1 MAYAVTHIILTIV
14 VLDLFRHYVFGKRR
28 FPRYMLVIGGIAGL
42 LPDIDIPLSW
52 IYNLFTGLSVNF
64 HGMFTH
70 SLIFPIIFALIGVI
84 FHFKKGN
91 HKWAKI
97 FYIIAF
103 GLFFHSILDCAF
115 GGYKTFFWPF
125 YFINFCPQWGIA
137 SYMQSVD
144 AIILV
149 VWLLHEEIHNKI
161 KDYI

>member
-42 LPDIDIPLSW
+42 APDIDVVLTW
-52 IYNLFTGLSVNF
+52 IYNFFMGTSINLHGL
-64 HGMFTH
+64 FTH
-70 SLIFPIIFALIGVI
+70 SLIFPIFFVILGYI
-84 FHFKKGN
+84 FHFRKGN

-103 GLFFHSILDCAF
+103 GLFFHLILDCTF

-125 YFINFCPQWGIA
+125 YFANFCPQWGI
-137 SYMQSVD
+137 SGFMQSVD

-149 VWLLHEEIHNKI
+149 VWLVHEEIHNKI